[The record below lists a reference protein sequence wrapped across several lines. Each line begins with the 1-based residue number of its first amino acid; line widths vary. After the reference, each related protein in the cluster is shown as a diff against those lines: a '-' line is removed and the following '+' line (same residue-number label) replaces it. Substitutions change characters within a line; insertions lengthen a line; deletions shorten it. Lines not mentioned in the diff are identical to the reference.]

1 MIILVGLFSRTPK
14 DPNQKRNAEKFK
26 EFKKLAKQ
34 KKYDEALK
42 SGTEYLRMVPNNH
55 DALFTVGGIY
65 YLKKKYKTAI
75 SYFEKALDVAEFD
88 VDVLLLKAYSH
99 QKLGENKRAIQ
110 CCEKIKEVDPKNK
123 AVSALLPELKM
134 KKQD

>member
-1 MIILVGLFSRTPK
+1 MIVLVGLFSRTPK

-65 YLKKKYKTAI
+65 YLNKKYKTAI
-75 SYFEKALDVAEFD
+75 SFFDKALEIGSYD

-99 QKLGENKRAIQ
+99 QKLGETKRTLQ
-110 CCEKIKEVDPKNK
+110 CCEKIQEIDPKNK
-123 AVSALLPELKM
+123 AVSELLSQLNS
-134 KKQD
+134 

>member
-1 MIILVGLFSRTPK
+1 MTVLVGLFSRTPK
-14 DPNQKRNAEKFK
+14 DPNQKRNQEKFK

-75 SYFEKALDVAEFD
+75 SHFDKALEIGSYD

-99 QKLGENKRAIQ
+99 QKLGENKRALQ
-110 CCEKIKEVDPKNK
+110 CCEKIQEVDPKNK
-123 AVSALLPELKM
+123 AVTELLSQLNS
-134 KKQD
+134 

>member
-1 MIILVGLFSRTPK
+1 MTILVGLFSRTPK
-14 DPNQKRNAEKFK
+14 DPNQKRNQEKFK

-42 SGTEYLRMVPNNH
+42 LGTEYLRMVPNNH
-55 DALFTVGGIY
+55 DALFTVGGIF

-75 SYFEKALDVAEFD
+75 SHFDKALEIGSYD

-99 QKLGENKRAIQ
+99 QKLGEHKRAFQ
-110 CCEKIKEVDPKNK
+110 CCEKIQEVDPKNK
-123 AVSALLPELKM
+123 AVSELLSQLNP
-134 KKQD
+134 